1 MSAGLLLYEDR
12 HWRDL
17 RPLTDTLPVMA
28 LAFGA
33 GTLGAR
39 LTREAGLPLLGAVA
53 RPDALAAWR
62 EAPAPP
68 PAPPG
73 ADDPVLVLNAA
84 ALPGPWL
91 GAAREAR
98 VPSLLVGEG
107 RIAGARLPFHMV
119 ANGLARGEGFETFLL
134 GLGLPAARCDAAFV
148 QFPWHLVERN
158 AEAIAADLAGLAGAA
173 HGDVHPAAVLL
184 EPGRVTVAGGA
195 RVEPL
200 AVLDARDGP
209 VWIGPGALVR
219 SHTVVTGP
227 CVVGPGTQLL
237 GGFVSRST
245 FGPGCR
251 VAGEVE
257 ECVWQGHANKR
268 HHGFVGHSVIGE
280 WVNLGALTTTSDLK
294 NNYGDVRVWV
304 DGREV
309 DSRSPKVGAVL
320 GAHAKTGIG
329 TLLPTGASVGVGAN
343 LFGGGRF
350 APKRVPA
357 FGWWDGE
364 TMAEHRLDRFLET
377 ARIAMSRRGRVLG
390 PAEERALGSLFAA
403 TAKERGGG

>member
-73 ADDPVLVLNAA
+73 ADDPVLILNAA